1 VIEVGESQ
9 LPVRA
14 GWRAGWMAS
23 ALAAA
28 ALLLAVLTVVL
39 DLRNR
44 GGVPAAAE
52 LDQGWTA
59 VLSGLAQ
66 TLPGLLLLNRLPRHP
81 VAWVLT
87 LSGLLW
93 IVDGL
98 ASSWAA
104 YAIYTSPG
112 LPGASVAYWF
122 YSRFGAVLLLGL
134 PLLILLFPDGRL
146 VTARLWR
153 WLSAASLALTAL
165 LPLLLVVAPLSV
177 MTRYHDAGLPPE
189 ITILAL
195 DPFSINLPYEVW
207 QPVLRVAYAAVVVSL
222 VVPFAVTVHRY
233 RAASAERRAQIRWL
247 MWAALV
253 DMFVLLVPL
262 ENPPAVPAILFGLAI
277 ALTSAAIVGAVTKH
291 RLYAVDR
298 LLSATFLYGVLALAV
313 VAVDLAV
320 FAVAGSVLGER
331 DAALAAI
338 AVVAVVYAPLRS
350 RLWRTVRRLVRG
362 SRDDPYATV
371 ATLAER
377 LESAAD
383 PDEQLRAVARTLAE
397 AFRLP
402 YVRVE
407 IERSTGQLAIVE
419 HGNQSGPTIA
429 LPVGY
434 RGESVGRLVLC
445 PGDGTALSDRDQ
457 RLLGDLVRQAAAA
470 ARASELS
477 TELQHGRSR
486 LIAAREEERRRIRR
500 DLHDSLGPSLG
511 AVALRIETARNLAR
525 SNPDEADRM
534 LEQAT
539 AEVAAALADVR
550 RLVHDLRPPALD
562 ELGLVRAIEQQAER
576 FRLGGMSVSVDGS
589 PLGALPAGVEVA
601 AYRIASEA
609 LTNVARHAAAS
620 RCDITLRLAAGPVLE
635 LSVADDGIGIGEEV
649 TAGVGLLSVRERA
662 AELGGVCTVIC
673 PAGGGTVVQVRLP
686 LDAVPEVAH
695 V

>member
-1 VIEVGESQ
+1 
-9 LPVRA
+9 
-14 GWRAGWMAS
+14 M
-23 ALAAA
+23 ALAAVA
-28 ALLLAVLTVVL
+28 ALLAAITVVL
-39 DLRNR
+39 DLRN
-44 GGVPAAAE
+44 GGDIPVAAE
-52 LDQGWTA
+52 LDAGWTA

-66 TLPGLLLLNRLPRHP
+66 TLPGLLLLHRLPRHP

-87 LSGLLW
+87 ISGLVW
-93 IVDGL
+93 IVDGF

-104 YAIYTSPG
+104 YAVYTSPG
-112 LPGASVAYWF
+112 LPGASAAYWF

-153 WLSAASLALTAL
+153 WLSIVSLALTAL
-165 LPLLLVVAPLSV
+165 LPLLLIVVPLSV
-177 MTRYHDAGLPPE
+177 MTRYHDTALPAEIAG
-189 ITILAL
+189 LAL
-195 DPFSINLPYEVW
+195 DPFSIDLPYAVW
-207 QPVLRVAYAAVVVSL
+207 EPVLRVAYTAVLVSL

-233 RAASAERRAQIRWL
+233 RAASPEHRAQIRWL
-247 MWAALV
+247 MWAALI

-291 RLYAVDR
+291 RLYAIDR
-298 LLSATFLYGVLALAV
+298 LLPATFLYGVLGLLV
-313 VAVDLAV
+313 VGVDLAV
-320 FAVAGSVLGER
+320 FAIAGGVLGER

-350 RLWRTVRRLVRG
+350 RLWRAVRRLVRG
-362 SRDDPYATV
+362 SREDPYATV
-371 ATLAER
+371 STLAER

-407 IERSTGQLAIVE
+407 IDRGPGRRAIVE
-419 HGNQSGPTIA
+419 HGKESGPAIA

-434 RGESVGRLVLC
+434 RGEPVGRLVLC
-445 PGDGTALSDRDQ
+445 LGDGTTLSDRDQ

-470 ARASELS
+470 ARATDLS
-477 TELQHGRSR
+477 LELQKGRSR
-486 LIAAREEERRRIRR
+486 LVATREEERRRIRR
-500 DLHDSLGPSLG
+500 DLHDGLGPTLG

-525 SNPDEADRM
+525 SAPEEADGM
-534 LEQAT
+534 LDQAT
-539 AEVAAALADVR
+539 VEVAAVLADVR

-576 FRLGGMSVSVDGS
+576 FRLGGLQVSVDAAA
-589 PLGALPAGVEVA
+589 LGALPAGVEVA

-620 RCDITLRLAAGPVLE
+620 RCDIVVRLIDGPALE
-635 LSVADDGIGIGEEV
+635 LSVTDDGVGIGEEV
-649 TAGVGLLSVRERA
+649 IAGVGMLSVRERA
-662 AELGGVCTVIC
+662 AELGGVCSVSC
-673 PAGGGTVVQVRLP
+673 PPTGGTVVRVQLP

-695 V
+695 A

>member
-1 VIEVGESQ
+1 MAVGIAIAA
-9 LPVRA
+9 V
-14 GWRAGWMAS
+14 
-23 ALAAA
+23 ALS
-28 ALLLAVLTVVL
+28 VLTVVL

-52 LDQGWTA
+52 LDSGWAA

-66 TLPGLLLLNRLPRHP
+66 TLPGVLLLHRLPRHP
-81 VAWVLT
+81 IAWLLT
-87 LSGLLW
+87 LSGLVW
-93 IVDGL
+93 IVDGF

-112 LPGASVAYWF
+112 LPGAAAAYWF

-146 VTARLWR
+146 VAARWWR
-153 WLSAASLALTAL
+153 RLSVLSLALTAL
-165 LPLLLVVAPLSV
+165 LPALLVAVPMSV
-177 MTRYHDAGLPPE
+177 MIRYHDAALPAE
-189 ITILAL
+189 ITRLAV
-195 DPFSINLPYEVW
+195 DPFSVDLPYEVW
-207 QPVLRVAYAAVVVSL
+207 EPLLRIAYLAVIASL
-222 VVPFAVTVHRY
+222 LVPFAVTVHRY
-233 RAASAERRAQIRWL
+233 RIASRERRAQIRWL
-247 MWAALV
+247 LWAALL
-253 DMFVLLVPL
+253 DMVLLFVPL
-262 ENPPAVPAILFGLAI
+262 ENPPAVPAILFGTAI

-291 RLYAVDR
+291 RLYAIDR
-298 LLSATFLYGVLALAV
+298 LLPATFLYGLLAVLV

-320 FAVAGSVLGER
+320 FTLAGGVLGER

-350 RLWRTVRRLVRG
+350 RLWHAVRRLARG
-362 SRDDPYATV
+362 SREDPYSTMS
-371 ATLAER
+371 TLAER

-407 IERSTGQLAIVE
+407 IERSSGGRAVVA
-419 HGNQSGPTIA
+419 HGTESGPTIA
-429 LPVGY
+429 LPVRY

-470 ARASELS
+470 ARATELS
-477 TELQHGRSR
+477 TELQQGRSR
-486 LIAAREEERRRIRR
+486 LVAAREEERRRIRR
-500 DLHDSLGPSLG
+500 DLHDSLGPGLG
-511 AVALRIETARNLAR
+511 AVALRIETARNLA
-525 SNPDEADRM
+525 SSAPEQADDM

-576 FRLGGMSVSVDGS
+576 FRLGGLQVQVEAS

-620 RCDITLRLAAGPVLE
+620 RCDIALRLADGPALE
-635 LSVADDGIGIGEEV
+635 LTVQDDGIGIAEEM
-649 TAGVGLLSVRERA
+649 TAGVGMLSLRERA
-662 AELGGVCTVIC
+662 AELGGVCSVSS
-673 PAGGGTVVQVRLP
+673 PAGGGTVVRVRLP
-686 LDAVPEVAH
+686 LDAVPELVHA
-695 V
+695 